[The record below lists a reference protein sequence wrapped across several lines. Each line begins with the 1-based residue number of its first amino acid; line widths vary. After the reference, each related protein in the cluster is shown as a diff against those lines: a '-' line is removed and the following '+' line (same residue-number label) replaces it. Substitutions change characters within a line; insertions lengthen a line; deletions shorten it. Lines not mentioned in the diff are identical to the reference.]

1 MSLFHLCDF
10 IEDCEFTALSTQI
23 LSLVGELGP
32 STSAPARYIRFIYNR
47 YVHTCGPRNSRNKL
61 KQIELL
67 LYFTTGSDLH
77 CCNSVFTD
85 EIHDAQLSM
94 WQEGESKSQLHIK
107 PEQVTCHDRP

>member
-47 YVHTCGPRNSRNKL
+47 
-61 KQIELL
+61 
-67 LYFTTGSDLH
+67 
-77 CCNSVFTD
+77 
-85 EIHDAQLSM
+85 
-94 WQEGESKSQLHIK
+94 
-107 PEQVTCHDRP
+107 

>member
-47 YVHTCGPRNSRNKL
+47 YLVRYGWPSSPYSPHIRCVCCGTPFLCVISACSSLLKDKAQGVGPMGQGVRSIHARTAKL
-61 KQIELL
+61 W
-67 LYFTTGSDLH
+67 
-77 CCNSVFTD
+77 C
-85 EIHDAQLSM
+85 
-94 WQEGESKSQLHIK
+94 K
-107 PEQVTCHDRP
+107 P

>member
-47 YVHTCGPRNSRNKL
+47 CVQACGSRKSGRKAHT
-61 KQIELL
+61 IECVLIYGD
-67 LYFTTGSDLH
+67 LYTLNI
-77 CCNSVFTD
+77 C
-85 EIHDAQLSM
+85 
-94 WQEGESKSQLHIK
+94 
-107 PEQVTCHDRP
+107 

>member
-47 YVHTCGPRNSRNKL
+47 CVNT
-61 KQIELL
+61 
-67 LYFTTGSDLH
+67 
-77 CCNSVFTD
+77 
-85 EIHDAQLSM
+85 LS
-94 WQEGESKSQLHIK
+94 SS
-107 PEQVTCHDRP
+107 